1 VSEASR
7 DIRRS
12 APDAA
17 DVEARAAAW
26 LERRDREDWSA
37 ADQEALNSW
46 LAESPAH
53 RLAYLRL
60 YAAWT
65 DADRLAV
72 LRRSPP
78 ETQAARKSKRSTYIR
93 VAVVTAFAIALSA
106 AGVAY
111 LLSPREQV
119 YATTV
124 GAHRTVRLADGSQ
137 IELNTDTVLRA
148 RISATQRK
156 VWLDRGEAFFQVK
169 HDAAHPFMVM
179 AAGNRMLDVGTKFV
193 VRRRAD
199 RLEVAMLEGSVRFYA
214 ADGQAQSR
222 PALLTKGDVMVATTN
237 SVSVTR
243 KQTTDLVNALGW
255 RRGVIVFK
263 DTTLGDAVGELD
275 RYNDR
280 KVIVADAS
288 VARRTISGTIA
299 TTDVAAFIRVA
310 RNILGLRVET
320 RGDEVVISR

>member
-7 DIRRS
+7 DVRRA

-26 LERRDREDWSA
+26 LERRDRENWSA
-37 ADQEALNSW
+37 TDQEVLNSW

-72 LRRSPP
+72 LRGSPH
-78 ETQAARKSKRSTYIR
+78 EAQAARSGSRSLYIR
-93 VAVVTAFAIALSA
+93 VAAVAAFTIALGI
-106 AGVAY
+106 AGAAY

-119 YATTV
+119 YATAV

-169 HDAAHPFMVM
+169 HDAAHPFVVM
-179 AAGNRMLDVGTKFV
+179 AAGNRMLDLGTKFV

-214 ADGQAQSR
+214 ANGQAQSR
-222 PALLTKGDVMVATTN
+222 SALLTKGDVVIATTK
-237 SVSVTR
+237 SMSVTR
-243 KQTTDLVNALGW
+243 KQTADLVNTLGW

-263 DTTLGDAVGELD
+263 DTTLGDAVSELD

-288 VARRTISGTIA
+288 VARRTLSGTIA
-299 TTDVAAFIRVA
+299 TTDVEAFIRVA